1 MTVLGRSTKV
11 PTSFPIR
18 WQGDRERKKVERP
31 SCWHLQ
37 HPVILV
43 SLLLSGCW
51 AASQPEP
58 MTEETVQQ
66 RVLLLEQQVRELSDR
81 AADGALH
88 ALSSADPVMRAQAA
102 MAFAKTGRGSTA
114 LMDRLQ
120 ELALHDED
128 PVVRAAGL
136 TAICRIGGQT
146 ERARTIVRRLAS
158 DPQVGLVARSL
169 EATATSR

>member
-1 MTVLGRSTKV
+1 M
-11 PTSFPIR
+11 PTSFPIQL
-18 WQGDRERKKVERP
+18 QGDRERKTVERP
-31 SCWHLQ
+31 SFWRLHHL
-37 HPVILV
+37 VILV
-43 SLLLSGCW
+43 SLSLSGCW
-51 AASQPEP
+51 ADSQPER

-66 RVLLLEQQVRELSDR
+66 RILQLGQQVRELPDR

-114 LMDRLQ
+114 VFDRLQ

-146 ERARTIVRRLAS
+146 ERARTIVRRLES

-169 EATATSR
+169 EATAVSR